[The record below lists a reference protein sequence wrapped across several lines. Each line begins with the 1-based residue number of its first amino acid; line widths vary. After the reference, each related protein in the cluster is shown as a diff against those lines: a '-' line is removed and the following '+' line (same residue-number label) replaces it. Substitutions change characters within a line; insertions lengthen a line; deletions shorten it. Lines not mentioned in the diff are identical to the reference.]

1 MTRPTVRIAIA
12 AAALLALSQTAS
24 AGLPLLC
31 HPLEAGKAEVLPWG
45 SGWQSPD
52 PRYDVQDIGPDLA
65 RLLSADAP
73 ILARMENLRR
83 AALYTA
89 EKPKLV
95 NELVQM
101 LTARAARGGPADR
114 LAWFDAAYLIET
126 YRQVDM
132 TFERGLLERIT
143 RPASAYPELNALDG
157 YRMLGAL
164 LAREG
169 ESAEIEFAR
178 GLMMRDGTERRHLQ
192 RAAQL
197 APRDS
202 ALARNVAMFIH

>member
-1 MTRPTVRIAIA
+1 MTRFRIRIAIVA
-12 AAALLALSQTAS
+12 AGLLALSQTAS

-31 HPLEAGKAEVLPWG
+31 HPLEAGKSEVLPWG
-45 SGWQSPD
+45 SGWKSPD
-52 PRYDVQDIGPDLA
+52 PRYDLDHLGRDLA

-73 ILARMENLRR
+73 LLARMENLRR

-89 EKPKLV
+89 ERPKQA
-95 NELVQM
+95 NALVQM
-101 LTARAARGGPADR
+101 LVARAARSGPADR
-114 LAWFDAAYLIET
+114 LAWFDAAYLVET

-132 TFERGLLERIT
+132 TFEKGVLDRVT
-143 RPASAYPELNALDG
+143 RPATPYPELNALDG
-157 YRMLGAL
+157 YRMLGTL

-178 GLMMRDGTERRHLQ
+178 GLMMRDGTQQRHLL

-197 APRDS
+197 APRES